1 MNNDF
6 VKVPE
11 EDKTL
16 SPGKLFY
23 NWFAANIG
31 IMGFVYGAIIVSYRL
46 SFWQSITAALIGAL
60 TFAIP
65 GWVALIGRREGVTTF
80 KMSRA
85 AFGIYGNKIPN
96 FMAWLNMVGWLAV
109 NVITGTLLF
118 SAMLKTIRVP
128 QTGFTKL
135 ICLVIF
141 AGLVILSGIFKEDTL
156 AKIQTWLSW
165 IFGALTLVMLIMFL
179 VNANWDEAFSMK
191 SGSWVTGWL
200 PAVAFVAAGSSISW
214 SMAAADWG
222 AYVRPDTKL
231 SATFWNTTMG
241 AATPLFIL
249 MAGGILLSTIS
260 PSLAT
265 ASDPYQVMYNAIP
278 SWFGFLYFLVAAGG
292 IIPQCLVSFRSA
304 RINLA
309 TIGIEVTQKTS
320 LIIHALIIV
329 VISVYVLFIS
339 GNFLTNFELFLNFL
353 GICLASWVAIFLVDN
368 VIYRRQGYS
377 VFLMKEDSPV
387 RYNWPG
393 IISWVIATVFVFLFP
408 SNAVYRGPFAHGIF
422 ENNSSLAVFVSGIA
436 AIVVMFVLSLFV
448 KNGKKTGD
456 EQHG

>member
-1 MNNDF
+1 MDNDF

-11 EDKTL
+11 KDKTL

-31 IMGFVYGAIIVSYRL
+31 IMGFVYGAIIVSYHL
-46 SFWQSITAALIGAL
+46 SFWQSISAALIGAL

-65 GWVALIGRREGVTTF
+65 GWVAMIGRREGVTTF

-85 AFGIYGNKIPN
+85 AFGTYGNKIPN

-118 SAMLKTIRVP
+118 SAMLKTIKIP
-128 QTGFTKL
+128 QTVFTKF
-135 ICLVIF
+135 ICLVVF
-141 AGLVILSGIFKEDTL
+141 AGLVILSGVFKEDTL

-179 VNANWDEAFSMK
+179 MNANWHEAFTMK
-191 SGSWVTGWL
+191 SGSWLTGWL
-200 PAVAFVAAGSSISW
+200 PAVAFIAAGSSISW

-222 AYVRPDTKL
+222 AYVRPNTRL
-231 SATFWNTTMG
+231 SATFWNTTLG

-249 MAGGILLSTIS
+249 MAGGVLLSTIS

-278 SWFGFLYFLVAAGG
+278 GWFGFLYFLVAAGG

-304 RINLA
+304 RINLS
-309 TIGIEVTQKTS
+309 TIGIEVSQKTS
-320 LIIHALIIV
+320 LTIHALIII

-353 GICLASWVAIFLVDN
+353 GICLAAWVAIFLVDN
-368 VIYRRQGYS
+368 VIYRHDGYD

-387 RYNWPG
+387 HYNWPG
-393 IISWVIATVFVFLFP
+393 IISWIIATVFGFLFT
-408 SNAVYRGPFAHGIF
+408 SNAAYRGPFAYGIF

-436 AIVVMFVLSLFV
+436 AIVVMFVISLFV
-448 KNGKKTGD
+448 KKDKTGD
-456 EQHG
+456 ETA